1 MEHCYK
7 HIMISLHGGTC
18 SYFDK
23 TREEVVPFIKEN
35 VLNSLQVLSI
45 PPRNCVNW
53 TSSEI
58 LDNVVLDCY
67 HLYKRYIPSGKTKGF
82 LEKIGG
88 VPLDKKIKKII
99 KRAYENNDFSEYFKN
114 GYENNEELSI
124 IPKTTEP
131 ENVAGFLTTYF
142 WEKDSPYYINNYSTE
157 LKEDGFS
164 NGVVIMKDTNYYLA
178 PNFYQKDGPGFR
190 LLNLTPCSQRDHVLS
205 LCEDDF
211 IKNKTGKEYYV
222 EDVSLYNVHFNKISQ
237 TIKLVKIFIENDT
250 QRVYIKQLAGYNF
263 LSSPMFI
270 EYIKYYRELD
280 EDYNFKDI
288 YGNIYKFNY
297 TNKDK
302 TEMAN
307 SLSIPLLKEIYP
319 INKTTIIDKEVMLTI
334 IFNFEL
340 INWFE
345 NDGYLCY
352 QGFFCRNM
360 DIVNMSDVKDYYEEL
375 KCGNDKKCK
384 NILRNIPLSPRKI
397 RKHSKKVKKSSDK
410 GWIPFLKKL
419 VIKSSRK
426 MASSSSSSSRSSRS
440 HSSNGHSSKGHSS
453 KNRPHSRNRRVLNA
467 FGGKNK

>member
-7 HIMISLHGGTC
+7 HIMISLHGGIC

-23 TREEVVPFIKEN
+23 TKEEIIPFIKEN
-35 VLNSLQVLSI
+35 VLNSLQILSI

-53 TSSEI
+53 TSNEI
-58 LDNVVLDCY
+58 LNNVVVDCY

-82 LEKIGG
+82 LEKIDG

-99 KRAYENNDFSEYFKN
+99 KKAYKKDDFSEYFEN
-114 GYENNEELSI
+114 GYENDTDLTV
-124 IPKTTEP
+124 PKTTEP

-142 WEKDSPYYINNYSTE
+142 WEKDSPYYITKHSIDDRLVGLNN
-157 LKEDGFS
+157 GI
-164 NGVVIMKDTNYYLA
+164 VIMKDTNYYLA
-178 PNFYQKDGPGFR
+178 PNFYQKDGDGFR
-190 LLNLTPCSQRDHVLS
+190 LLNLTPCSERNHVLN

-211 IKNKTGKEYYV
+211 IKKKTGKEYYV
-222 EDVSLYNVHFNKISQ
+222 EDVSLYNIHHKKISQ

-250 QRVYIKQLAGYNF
+250 QRVYIKNLAGYNF

-270 EYIKYYRELD
+270 EYVKYYREVD
-280 EDYNFKDI
+280 EDYNFKDT
-288 YGNIYKFNY
+288 YGNLYKFNY
-297 TNKDK
+297 IDKDK
-302 TEMAN
+302 TELAN
-307 SLSIPLLKEIYP
+307 SLAIPLLKELYS
-319 INKTTIIDKEVMLTI
+319 INKTTIIDKEVMLTF

-340 INWFE
+340 MNWFE

-360 DIVNMSDVKDYYEEL
+360 DVVNMSDVEKYYEEIN
-375 KCGNDKKCK
+375 CSNDKNCK
-384 NILRNIPLSPRKI
+384 NILRNIPLSPRKT

-419 VIKSSRK
+419 IIKSSK
-426 MASSSSSSSRSSRS
+426 KIESSSSRSSRS
-440 HSSNGHSSKGHSS
+440 HSS
-453 KNRPHSRNRRVLNA
+453 KNRPHSRNRRVHNA